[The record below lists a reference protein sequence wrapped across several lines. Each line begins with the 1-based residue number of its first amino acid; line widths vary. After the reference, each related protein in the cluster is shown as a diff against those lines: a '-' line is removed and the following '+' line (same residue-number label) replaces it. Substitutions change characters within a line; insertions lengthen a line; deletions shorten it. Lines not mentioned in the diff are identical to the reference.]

1 MLASLRPAV
10 VALIASAGM
19 SILMLALFNADIS
32 SFKIGDF
39 RLIECGLFI
48 AGIYALRKYK
58 MNAITVILGSGVV
71 GTLLYLITG
80 FAI

>member
-1 MLASLRPAV
+1 
-10 VALIASAGM
+10 M

-39 RLIECGLFI
+39 RFIECGIFI
-48 AGIYALRKYK
+48 TGLYALRKYK

-80 FAI
+80 FVA